1 MKKLLLAV
9 AILGCSSVLFAQNAV
24 KKAEDVIKFKEVKY
38 NFGKIKQGVP
48 VTHEFE
54 FTNDGDAPL
63 VIENATASCGCTT
76 PKWPDQPVMKG
87 KNNKITAGF
96 NAAAQGIFDK
106 SIFVKVKGYDYPV
119 EIKISGEVL
128 TPEAYAK
135 FESDKKAKTGSK

>member
-24 KKAEDVIKFKEVKY
+24 KKAEDVIKFKEMKY

-54 FTNDGDAPL
+54 FTNEGDAPL

-76 PKWPDQPVMKG
+76 PKWPDQPIMKG

>member
-54 FTNDGDAPL
+54 FTNEGDAPL

-76 PKWPDQPVMKG
+76 PKWPDQPIMKG